1 MQPVSIRSGAPQLA
15 AGDHPGTTAR
25 RRRDRHYPLLRD
37 RDSRSHAEILHLRGT
52 LHLLRQ
58 PAPESQT
65 VTTRDRVAAL
75 VDGLVHS

>member
-1 MQPVSIRSGAPQLA
+1 VLPSWLPEITLERLRVGGATATIRFCATGISEA
-15 AGDHPGTTAR
+15 TRKSSTC
-25 RRRDRHYPLLRD
+25 
-37 RDSRSHAEILHLRGT
+37 AEPCT
-52 LHLLRQ
+52 CCAQ

>member
-1 MQPVSIRSGAPQLA
+1 VLPSWLPEITLERLRVGGATATIRFW
-15 AGDHPGTTAR
+15 
-25 RRRDRHYPLLRD
+25 RD
-37 RDSRSHAEILHLRGT
+37 RDFRSHAEILHLRGT